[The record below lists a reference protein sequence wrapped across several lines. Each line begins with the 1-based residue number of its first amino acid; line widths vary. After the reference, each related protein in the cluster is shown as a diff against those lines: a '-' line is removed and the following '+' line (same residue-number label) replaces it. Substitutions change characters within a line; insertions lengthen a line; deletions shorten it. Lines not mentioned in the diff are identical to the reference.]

1 MVVLL
6 ALGCS
11 LSRYD
16 QVDCAATTECR
27 DAFGLLWACGEEGL
41 CEQTAAHPRCT
52 STWPDDLFL
61 RPENYGDHILLGSMF
76 DHSSDAAEVQ
86 ASRLPVMQVS
96 DEGGLEDTEYAIV
109 ECSYETN
116 SALDDLDYP
125 SAARETSQWMVDVL
139 GIQGIVGPATS
150 SQTQE
155 TYNATADREVL
166 IMSPSATSPA
176 LINIDGLEKTDE
188 SPGLL
193 WRTAPPDSLQGVA
206 VAEDMK
212 SRGRRNVA
220 VMYQT
225 GPYGEGL
232 AEVFLESFQ
241 DDSHDAVALEFSTTT
256 EITEGVSDLFADD
269 PGIQAV
275 VFISG
280 EIQDISAFINA
291 AGEIGAFTEDEAG
304 IFLADGA
311 ADDQLFEQTDPD
323 LYENIR
329 GTRPSVPSGL
339 VYETFASAYAAA
351 YPGDKADDSIYTAY
365 AFDATWLVIYGTA
378 WSTYNRDDI
387 EGVGIAQG
395 LRRLSN
401 GTEILIRPTY
411 WNDVKARFSLSQGID
426 VEGASGE
433 LDYDPE
439 TEETTAP
446 IEVWRISDG
455 GDDFVHCKTFCWES
469 GTPVEC
475 SLGTEV
481 NCESGEE

>member
-1 MVVLL
+1 MILL
-6 ALGCS
+6 VLGCT
-11 LSRYD
+11 LARYE
-16 QVDCAATTECR
+16 QVDCVDHGECR
-27 DAFGLLWACGEEGL
+27 ETFGLLWVCGEEGL
-41 CEQTAAHPRCT
+41 CAESEPHPRCL
-52 STWPDDLFL
+52 STWPDDLFI
-61 RPENYGDHILLGSMF
+61 RPENYGDHILIGSMF

-96 DEGGLEDTEYAIV
+96 DEGGVEDTEYAMV
-109 ECSYETN
+109 ECSYETD
-116 SALDDLDYP
+116 SSLDELDYP
-125 SAARETSQWMVDVL
+125 SSARETSQWMVDVL

-155 TYNATADREVL
+155 AYNATADRGVL
-166 IMSPSATSPA
+166 IMSPSATSPT

-188 SPGLL
+188 DPGML

-212 SRGRRNVA
+212 SRGLRDVA

-241 DDSHDAVALEFSTTT
+241 DDSHDAVALEFETTT
-256 EITEGVSDLFADD
+256 EITEGTSDLFVDE
-269 PGIQAV
+269 PGLEEV
-275 VFISG
+275 FFISS
-280 EIQDISAFINA
+280 ELTDITAFINA
-291 AGEIGAFTEDEAG
+291 AGELSAFTSDGAG

-311 ADDQLFEQTDPD
+311 ADDQLFEQTDSD
-323 LYENIR
+323 LYDSIR

-351 YPGDKADDSIYTAY
+351 YPGDKADDSVYTAY

-378 WSTYNRDDI
+378 WSYYRDG
-387 EGVGIAQG
+387 EAGVIDGRGIGQG
-395 LRRLSN
+395 LRRISN

-426 VEGASGE
+426 VQGASGV
-433 LDYDPE
+433 LDYDPD

-446 IEVWRISDG
+446 IEVWQINSWGDG
-455 GDDFVHCKTFCWES
+455 FEHCKTFCWED
-469 GTPVEC
+469 GAPVEC
-475 SLGTEV
+475 TLGTEV
-481 NCESGEE
+481 DCGDD